1 MNHTMRSDD
10 TKDHDGLKVKRIR
23 EMLKV
28 KQSTLAHALGEDW
41 NQKKISQL
49 EDKEVIDDKLM
60 EEIAGALKVPVEV
73 IRNFDDE
80 KAIYNISCS
89 FSDNAVNN
97 NAINVQH
104 INPVEKWM
112 EAIEENKKLVEKT
125 EQLYERLLQ
134 AEKEKNE
141 MLQRMLDER
150 K

>member
-1 MNHTMRSDD
+1 MNQTV
-10 TKDHDGLKVKRIR
+10 TKDTDNNRHDGMQVKRVR

-60 EEIAGALKVPVEV
+60 EEIAGALKMPVEA
-73 IRNFDDE
+73 IRNFDEE
-80 KAIYNISCS
+80 KTVMNIQNNYEGS
-89 FSDNAVNN
+89 NAGSNSGAFNN
-97 NAINVQH
+97 YHCTFNALD
-104 INPVEKWM
+104 KLM
-112 EAIEENKKLVEKT
+112 EVTEENKR
-125 EQLYERLLQ
+125 LYERLLL

-141 MLQRMLDER
+141 ILQRMLGER